1 MIGLHFG
8 KHLLETGTVKVGA
21 RVSIIHKKDG
31 IGKAMFLGVLEQ
43 DVFLRLNLSR
53 INSPK
58 HKESW
63 DNLRY

>member
-21 RVSIIHKKDG
+21 GVSIIHKKDG

-43 DVFLRLNLSR
+43 DVFFDFR
-53 INSPK
+53 
-58 HKESW
+58 
-63 DNLRY
+63 